1 MQSRKASS
9 GSFYHCF
16 RLPTAV
22 ATYRTT
28 SFYANQGKA
37 DSKSSPS
44 IFSLALLSH
53 ILALAFIQLVER
65 PHMQKLYGQS
75 LRRESGFTK
84 SLKRSLPPHLLQLQG
99 SVDKMMEGTLDSF
112 EDFIDAARPKVAAGM
127 QHFVRDTTALFKHP
141 TRIMVTRLEPDLAGF
156 DPKDY
161 SIEIEGTPTN
171 SPGTWNIGKD
181 TRVRPEQRSDFKTLT
196 FEYGAPIR
204 VRWTAPLNHSK
215 NDWIGLYMVAD
226 NASREVTRVSSQ
238 GRWVSTNKD
247 QYGAA
252 LSDVGILT
260 SDVRTSGANRKDG
273 EIKDY
278 LSGEME
284 FSGDKLWWRTGV
296 FEFRYHHNGKHNV
309 MAISLPF
316 EININKFDEDDVEVG
331 ADGSIRGAVERVVL
345 QLVQNCFDRDP
356 DIAPSTVD
364 ECFGS
369 LVERDG
375 KFARRVVFALH
386 QM

>member
-1 MQSRKASS
+1 MS
-9 GSFYHCF
+9 H
-16 RLPTAV
+16 V
-22 ATYRTT
+22 
-28 SFYANQGKA
+28 
-37 DSKSSPS
+37 
-44 IFSLALLSH
+44 LALV
-53 ILALAFIQLVER
+53 FIQLVER

-112 EDFIDAARPKVAAGM
+112 EDFVEAARPKIAAGM

-141 TRIMVTRLEPDLAGF
+141 TRIMITRLEPDLAGF
-156 DPKDY
+156 DPRDY
-161 SIEIEGTPTN
+161 SIEVESTPTN
-171 SPGTWNIGKD
+171 SPGSWNVGKE
-181 TRVRPEQRSDFKTLT
+181 TRTRPEQHSDFKTLG
-196 FEYGAPIR
+196 FEYGAPIK

-226 NASREVTRVSSQ
+226 NASREVTGVSSQ
-238 GRWVSTNKD
+238 GRWVSTNKNP
-247 QYGAA
+247 YGAA
-252 LSDVGILT
+252 LSDVGILV

-273 EIKDY
+273 ENKDY
-278 LSGEME
+278 LSGEMR

-296 FEFRYHHNGKHNV
+296 FELRYHHNGKHNV

-316 EININKFDEDDVEVG
+316 EININKFDEADVEIG
-331 ADGSIRGAVERVVL
+331 IDGSTRGAVETVLL
-345 QLVQNCFDRDP
+345 QLVRNCFDRDP

-364 ECFGS
+364 ESFGS

-375 KFARRVVFALH
+375 KFAGRVVFALH